1 MTSNP
6 GRSRTSAVAMKGVLT
21 LAAIAEIATGLALVV
36 VPSLVGRLLLGE
48 DLTGVAVVVARVTG
62 IALIGLGLACWP
74 GPPRLGMLVYGAA
87 VAAYL
92 AYAGLV
98 DGRAGVL
105 LWPAVLLH
113 AVLAVLLSVKRE
125 PKTWE

>member
-1 MTSNP
+1 
-6 GRSRTSAVAMKGVLT
+6 MKGVLT
-21 LAAIAEIATGLALVV
+21 LAAIAEVATGLALVV

-48 DLTGVAVVVARVTG
+48 ELTGIAAVVARVTG
-62 IALIGLGLACWP
+62 IALIGLGFACWP

-92 AYAGLV
+92 AYAALV

-113 AVLAVLLSVKRE
+113 AVLVVLLSVKRE
-125 PKTWE
+125 PKTQE